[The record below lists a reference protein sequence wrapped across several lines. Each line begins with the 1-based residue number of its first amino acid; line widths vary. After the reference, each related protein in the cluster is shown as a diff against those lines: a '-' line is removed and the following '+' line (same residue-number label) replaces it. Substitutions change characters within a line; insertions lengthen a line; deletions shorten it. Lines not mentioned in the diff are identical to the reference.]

1 MVNHRNAIF
10 IISEVK
16 GDRKKPKKTLRK
28 KKSLSTTCT
37 KNSERITLGSTT
49 LRDCAFA
56 HAAPALLN
64 SQPLP
69 MRSYGCL
76 ATFQKQTQKI
86 SLKES
91 IQ

>member
-1 MVNHRNAIF
+1 MIGR
-10 IISEVK
+10 S
-16 GDRKKPKKTLRK
+16 PKKTLR

-37 KNSERITLGSTT
+37 KNSEGITLGSTT

-69 MRSYGCL
+69 MRSCGSL